1 MDVASFLL
9 LWNRRLAEVIKVK
22 CVKGS
27 SNRAGR
33 KLQRRLVLFDDVSMR
48 VRIPTYLW
56 VCCKTRL
63 DGWRISARFAHWRLI
78 FLERVRG
85 ARHRI
90 HSWHR
95 FEQHIGDEISLSYV
109 WFCLTLLTTD
119 GRTAVVVV
127 PFDVIRKRDPRAR
140 ARVRVTAK
148 TIDATFEN
156 RWNPVEMT
164 EKWHGS

>member
-1 MDVASFLL
+1 MRQRIIESSRQKAAKTTGLVRWRINAGPNPYVLVSLL
-9 LWNRRLAEVIKVK
+9 QNSPRRLTNF
-22 CVKGS
+22 S
-27 SNRAGR
+27 TFRTLTFN
-33 KLQRRLVLFDDVSMR
+33 
-48 VRIPTYLW
+48 
-56 VCCKTRL
+56 
-63 DGWRISARFAHWRLI
+63 
-78 FLERVRG
+78 LERVRG

-127 PFDVIRKRDPRAR
+127 PFDVIWKRDPRAR